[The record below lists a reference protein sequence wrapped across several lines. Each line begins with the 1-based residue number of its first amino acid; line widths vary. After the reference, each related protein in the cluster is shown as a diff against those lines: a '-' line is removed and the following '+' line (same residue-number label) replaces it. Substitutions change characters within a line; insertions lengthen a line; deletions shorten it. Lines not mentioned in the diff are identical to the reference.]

1 MTRRILTT
9 LALLALTAAVSAGL
23 LHAQGSTE
31 EERPPYRIDLHPG
44 WNLISL
50 PGDPVDPTLEDV
62 IGDSQVDVVLAY
74 EDGQWDAAVRKTDGS
89 WRATSGLA
97 TMSGSRGYWV
107 HATASGVIESALS
120 PNAARASME
129 GCGWHLTAIWDP
141 YQRPP
146 GAEIDADEY
155 FRLTA
160 WRVAYAYHAD
170 ADLWAKVIPRSDG
183 TLETGAGYWVWNS
196 CPASCGLC
204 P

>member
-1 MTRRILTT
+1 MTRRILKT
-9 LALLALTAAVSAGL
+9 LALLALAAAVSTGL
-23 LHAQGSTE
+23 LHAQGSPE
-31 EERPPYRIDLHPG
+31 AERPPYRIDLHPG

-50 PGDPVDPTLEDV
+50 PGDPVDPTLENV
-62 IGDSQVDVVLAY
+62 IGDSQVDIVLAY
-74 EDGQWDAAVRKTDGS
+74 QAHRWGAAVRNTEGM
-89 WRATSGLA
+89 WRTTSSFT
-97 TMSGSRGYWV
+97 TMSGGRGYWL
-107 HATASGVIESALS
+107 HALTEDVIEAELFPDAAEPS
-120 PNAARASME
+120 PE
-129 GCGWHLTAIWDP
+129 GCGWQLMGIWEAD
-141 YQRPP
+141 QRPP
-146 GAEIDADEY
+146 GTAIDADDY